1 MTADRPGGWL
11 RRQIDFLGSG
21 RLAVAL
27 LTALALLLT
36 VYLWVPQLDPNAT
49 LPEGVESESGI
60 AGRLVGA
67 LQLDDVQHSWLLY
80 ATYGLLFVNLLLCM
94 IRRYRAAATQCRFP
108 QHPPPVSSLWLERE
122 GGRDPIGTDAI
133 AECLRRNG
141 YRTLVSDQTV
151 YGLRGRFA
159 VIGHWV
165 FHTSLLFLVV
175 AGVLVAVAPEP
186 FRATVAVGERE
197 PFDLHTAPL
206 MASNLA
212 PEAELPAD
220 LPPLR
225 LEIERIEVA
234 TQDAEVRQLEAV
246 FSGPEA
252 VRASV
257 GINRPYRSG
266 AYQALVRGMGYM
278 PGWVI
283 VDEQGRMRQGAW
295 VKLAPFPLETEDSFP
310 LGPHGSVAHVR
321 LLPDY
326 DAKARR
332 NVAGSHELRDP
343 RFRLRLE
350 SNGEILYEGL
360 LAPDERV
367 QLRPR
372 REFFFLPEIRRYLLL
387 DVLEEKGHEAV
398 FLALGV
404 MIAGLFLR
412 YGRLR
417 KEILVE
423 LGGPS
428 VRIFGR
434 SEILEH
440 LFEEELER
448 LADEL
453 GSAARRAEAKGGAA

>member
-1 MTADRPGGWL
+1 MTADRSGGWL

-21 RLAVAL
+21 RLAVVL
-27 LTALALLLT
+27 LAVLALLLT
-36 VYLWVPQLDPNAT
+36 VYLLVPQLDPNAPLT
-49 LPEGVESESGI
+49 EGVEGETGI
-60 AGRLVGA
+60 AGRLVRA

-80 ATYGLLFVNLLLCM
+80 ATYGLIFVNLLLCM
-94 IRRYRAAATQCRFP
+94 IRRYRTAAALCRFP
-108 QHPPPVSSLWLERE
+108 EHPPPVSSLWLERD
-122 GGRDPIGTDAI
+122 GGCDPIGTDAV
-133 AECLRRNG
+133 AELLRRNG

-151 YGLRGRFA
+151 YGLRGRLA
-159 VIGHWV
+159 VIGHWI
-165 FHTSLLFLVV
+165 FHTSLLFLLA
-175 AGVLVAVAPEP
+175 AGVLVAATPDP

-197 PFDLHTAPL
+197 PFDLHSAPL
-206 MASNLA
+206 MASNLV
-212 PEAELPAD
+212 PEADLMAD
-220 LPPLR
+220 LPALR
-225 LEIERIEVA
+225 FEIEEIEV
-234 TQDAEVRQLEAV
+234 TTDDIEVRQLEAV
-246 FSGPEA
+246 FSGPEGA
-252 VRASV
+252 RTSV

-266 AYQALVRGMGYM
+266 SYQALVRGIGYM
-278 PGWVI
+278 PAWVI
-283 VDEQGRMRQGAW
+283 VDERGRMRQGAW

-326 DAKARR
+326 DAKRGR
-332 NVAGSHELRDP
+332 NAPGSHELRDP

-350 SNGEILYEGL
+350 SNGELMYEGL

-367 QLRPR
+367 QLRPG
-372 REFFFLPEIRRYLLL
+372 REFFFLPEIRRYVLL
-387 DVLEEKGHEAV
+387 DITEEKGHQAI
-398 FLALGV
+398 FLGLGL

-417 KEILVE
+417 KEILVQ

-428 VRIFGR
+428 MQIFGR

-453 GSAARRAEAKGGAA
+453 GSTTRRADAKGGAA

>member
-1 MTADRPGGWL
+1 MTEDRSGGGL
-11 RRQIDFLGSG
+11 RRLIDFLGSG
-21 RLAVAL
+21 RLAVVL
-27 LTALALLLT
+27 LAVLALLLS
-36 VYLWVPQLDPNAT
+36 VYLLVPQLDPNLP
-49 LPEGVESESGI
+49 LPESFESETGI
-60 AGRLVGA
+60 SGRLVHA

-80 ATYGLLFVNLLLCM
+80 ATYGLIFVNLLLCM
-94 IRRYRAAATQCRFP
+94 IRRFRTAAVLCRFP
-108 QHPPPVSSLWLERE
+108 EQPPPVSSLWLERD
-122 GGRDPIGTDAI
+122 GGCDPVGSDAV
-133 AECLRRNG
+133 AELLRRKG
-141 YRTLVSDQTV
+141 YRTLVADQTV

-165 FHTSLLFLVV
+165 FHTSLLFLLA
-175 AGVLVAVAPEP
+175 AGVLVAATPDP
-186 FRATVAVGERE
+186 FRGTVAVGERE

-206 MASNLA
+206 MNSNLA
-212 PEAELPAD
+212 PEADLVSD

-225 LEIERIEVA
+225 FEIEQIEVSP
-234 TQDAEVRQLEAV
+234 DDIEVRQLEVV
-246 FSGPEA
+246 FSGPEDDGT
-252 VRASV
+252 SV

-266 AYQALVRGMGYM
+266 SYQALVRGVGYM
-278 PGWVI
+278 PAWVI
-283 VDEQGRMRQGAW
+283 VDERGRMLQGAW

-326 DAKARR
+326 DEKTGG
-332 NVAGSHELRDP
+332 NVPRSHELRDP

-350 SNGEILYEGL
+350 SNGENIYEGL
-360 LAPDERV
+360 VTPDERV

-372 REFFFLPEIRRYLLL
+372 REFFFLPEIRRYVLL
-387 DVLEEKGHEAV
+387 DIIEETGHEAV
-398 FLALGV
+398 FLALGL

-417 KEILVE
+417 KEILVQ

-428 VRIFGR
+428 MQIFGR

-448 LADEL
+448 LADAL
-453 GSAARRAEAKGGAA
+453 GSATRRADATEGVT